1 MGVSYITAIETNVP
15 KNKVSQKQA
24 LQFMV
29 SMNDLNAEES
39 HRLKALYR
47 ASGIANRYS
56 VLSDY
61 NKTTEFTFYPNNKST
76 SLPDTKNRM
85 AIYAE
90 EAVELGAAA
99 AKKCFQSANVKPES
113 ITHLITVS
121 CTGLHAPGQ
130 DIELINRLGLKG
142 NVERTAIN
150 FMGCYAAFN
159 ALKLADSISQAA
171 DSKVLVVCT
180 ELCSIHFQKG
190 KDEDNLLAN
199 ALFGDGSAAVIV
211 ESNLSKK
218 SLEIKGKNCDLL
230 PDGKDEMAWGIG
242 PFGFEM
248 KLSSYVPDIINGGI
262 SRLLENYN
270 SKFEF
275 YAIHP
280 GGKKILKVVEQALGI
295 NKDKNA
301 QAHHVLKNYGNM
313 SSPTVLFVL
322 KEIWDGLTRSDNEKE
337 ILSMAFGPG
346 LTLESMTFKINH
358 NA

>member
-1 MGVSYITAIETNVP
+1 MSASHITAIETEVP
-15 KNKVSQKQA
+15 KNKVSQKEA
-24 LQFMV
+24 LRFMT
-29 SMNDLNAEES
+29 SMNELNTKES
-39 HRLKALYR
+39 QRLEALYR
-47 ASGIANRYS
+47 ASGIKNRYS

-61 NKTTEFTFYPNNKST
+61 GKTSGFSFYPADQKKE
-76 SLPDTKNRM
+76 LPTTKVRM
-85 AIYAE
+85 DVYAKEAIQLSY
-90 EAVELGAAA
+90 GAAT
-99 AKKCFQSANVKPES
+99 KCLQSAKINPKS

-130 DIELINRLGLKG
+130 DIELINSLGLKS

-159 ALKLADSISQAA
+159 ALKLADSHCKAGNA
-171 DSKVLVVCT
+171 KVLIVCT

-199 ALFGDGSAAVIV
+199 ALFGDGSAAVML
-211 ESNLSKK
+211 ESNPTIK
-218 SLEIKGKNCDLL
+218 SLELKDKYCDLL
-230 PDGKDEMAWGIG
+230 PDGKNEMAWGIG
-242 PFGFEM
+242 QFGFEM

-262 SRLLENYN
+262 SRLLENY
-270 SKFEF
+270 KPGFDY

-280 GGKKILKVVEQALGI
+280 GGKKILQVVEQALGI
-295 NKDKNA
+295 TKEMNT
-301 QAHHVLKNYGNM
+301 QAHSVLKNYGNM

-322 KEIWDGLTRSDNEKE
+322 KEIWDNLNSSDHSKE